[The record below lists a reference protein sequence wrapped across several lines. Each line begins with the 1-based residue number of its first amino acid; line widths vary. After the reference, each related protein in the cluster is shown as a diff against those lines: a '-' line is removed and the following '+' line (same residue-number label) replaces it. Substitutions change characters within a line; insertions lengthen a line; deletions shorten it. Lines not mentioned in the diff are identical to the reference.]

1 MILQEPYNSWL
12 VKNVGDNIDA
22 GTRFVIKVEAM
33 TASGPMP
40 LSVDLDLTW
49 FVLLHSKDEQPVV
62 LDVALELLKDAAYV
76 EQFKATLQIPAAKRL
91 IAEFLLIKPLLLA
104 GLKKYIDFSLLNVP
118 IDFVSHA
125 LFIKLGTG
133 FDTLEIQQDRLNIV
147 NMVLDTGFTLMSDV
161 PPKSVGVAIHKVLMM
176 DLGVERFAL
185 AARMQSVGFHLFSD
199 NDTNNNE
206 LAVMLIN
213 NRTNTDCQA
222 LLAPNIDRLKTLSFK
237 VAGNNGNIADFYY
250 WVKEDMS
257 AVEFIRSTLSIDIT
271 P

>member
-12 VKNVGDNIDA
+12 IKNVGDNIDA

-33 TASGPMP
+33 TATGPMP
-40 LSVDLDLTW
+40 LSVDLDLVW
-49 FVLLHSKDEQPVV
+49 FVLLHSKDEEPIV
-62 LDVALELLKDAAYV
+62 LDVALELLKDPAYV
-76 EQFKATLQIPAAKRL
+76 EQFKATLKIQAAKRL
-91 IAEFLLIKPLLLA
+91 IAEFLLAKPLLLA
-104 GLKKYIDFSLLNVP
+104 GLKQYIDFSLLNVP

-125 LFIKLGTG
+125 LFIKRGTG
-133 FDTLEIQQDRLNIV
+133 PDTLEIQQERLNIV
-147 NMVLDTGFTLMSDV
+147 NMVLDTGFTLTSDV

-176 DLGVERFAL
+176 DLGEERFTL
-185 AARMQSVGFHLFSD
+185 AARMQAIGFHLFSD
-199 NDTNNNE
+199 NDVNNNE
-206 LAVMLIN
+206 IAELLIN
-213 NRTNTDCQA
+213 NRTNSDCQS
-222 LLAPNIDRLKTLSFK
+222 LLKANIERLKVLIFK